1 MIRLALA
8 APLALLTFTTALAQ
22 PAPPAQAPLTSAP
35 LKLEQIMADPDWIAG
50 QIQVPGEF
58 EEGGGAPYF
67 SVDGKSIYYKLKRS
81 GSPVFDLHRIDLAE
95 NKDSLVDATAMA
107 DADGSHTVYDAGNT
121 HAAFVRNGE
130 VFLRDLRSGA
140 TAQMTRDG
148 QRHGDLQFSA
158 DGRLLSFHSG
168 DDWFVHDLASGTT
181 APAAVLKTE
190 NDPDAA
196 PKDDVLRAEQL
207 RLFTTLQKMDK
218 DKKESREHAQAM
230 QRGDASRAPL
240 PFWLGDK
247 VKLVD
252 TELSPDARW
261 LLAVTVPKDY
271 ERGEQAKL
279 IRYVTDT
286 GYPEFESLRRD
297 AGRNPPPPQ
306 TLWLF
311 DLAKHT
317 QAKID
322 VDGLPGIHDDPLAA
336 VRAENE
342 KAGLLKAPA
351 TEKAD
356 ARRSKRGR
364 ADKSAKSKKT
374 RDLEI
379 AGIEFSRD
387 GAHAA
392 VQLRA
397 IDNKDRW
404 LVTLDPSHLQLALQQ
419 RLHDDAWI
427 NWNFNEFGWESDSR
441 TLWYVSEESGY
452 AQLYAKPIDGKARQL
467 THGKFEVSRPQ
478 LSTDGRWFY
487 VRANAEQPWAY
498 DVYRIGIDGGELHR
512 ITHYRGLDMFALSH
526 YGSKLLIAHS
536 TPYIPPQLAVV
547 NADGSGNPHELTD
560 TRTAQY
566 KALDWTAPQYV
577 QVPSTHF
584 KGSIW
589 AKFYAPADYDKS
601 KPHPAVIFVHGAGYL
616 QDVTANWSYYFRE
629 QMFANLLLQHG
640 YIVIDMDYRASEGY
654 GRAWRTAIYR
664 DMGHP
669 ELEDLL
675 DGKAW
680 MVKNWNADP
689 KRVGIYGGSYG
700 GYMTLMALFRAPGEF
715 AAGAALRPVSDWM
728 LYDDGYTSDILNRPQ
743 DDPMAYRRSSP
754 IEFAA
759 NLRDPLLVCHGVID
773 NNVMFQDT
781 ARLYERLIELHK
793 DNFNLSIYPLDR
805 HGFVNADSWLDE
817 YKRIYKLFEANLK

>member
-8 APLALLTFTTALAQ
+8 APLALLTFAAAAQ
-22 PAPPAQAPLTSAP
+22 PVSATPAPLT
-35 LKLEQIMADPDWIAG
+35 LEQIMADPDWIAG
-50 QIQVPGEF
+50 QIQVPEEF
-58 EEGGGAPYF
+58 EGGGGAPYF
-67 SVDGKSIYYKLKRS
+67 SVDGKAVYYQLKRS
-81 GSPVFDLHRIDLAE
+81 GSPVFDLHRIDLADG
-95 NKDSLVDATAMA
+95 KDSLIDAAAMA
-107 DADGSHTVYDAGNT
+107 SADGNHTAYSADNT
-121 HAAFVRNGE
+121 HAAFVRNGD

-140 TAQMTRDG
+140 TAQITRG
-148 QRHGDLQFSA
+148 VARHSDPQFSA
-158 DGRLLSFHSG
+158 DGRLLSFRSG
-168 DDWFVHDLASGTT
+168 NDWFVHDIADGTT
-181 APAAVLKTE
+181 APAAVLKAE
-190 NDPDAA
+190 KDPDAA
-196 PKDDVLRAEQL
+196 PKDDALRAEQM

-218 DKKESREHAQAM
+218 DKTESREHAQAM

-240 PFWLGDK
+240 PFYLGDE

-261 LLAVTVPKDY
+261 LLAVTVAKNY
-271 ERGEQAKL
+271 ARGEQAKL
-279 IRYVTDT
+279 IRYVTDS
-286 GYPEFESLRRD
+286 GYPQFESLRRD

-317 QAKID
+317 QTK
-322 VDGLPGIHDDPLAA
+322 VDYGNLPGIHDDPLAA
-336 VRAENE
+336 IRAENE
-342 KAGLLKAPA
+342 KAGLLKTPA
-351 TEKAD
+351 AEKGDAAKDKSGEAEKA
-356 ARRSKRGR
+356 ANPGK
-364 ADKSAKSKKT
+364 DKSRA
-374 RDLEI
+374 LEI
-379 AGIEFSRD
+379 AGIAFARD
-387 GAHAA
+387 GARAA

-404 LVTLDPSHLQLALQQ
+404 LVTLDPSDPQPALQE

-427 NWNFNEFGWESDSR
+427 NWNFNEFGWENDSR

-452 AQLYAKPIDGKARQL
+452 AALYAKSIDGKAHQL
-467 THGKFEVSRPQ
+467 THGNFEVSRPV
-478 LSTDGRWFY
+478 LSDDGRWFY
-487 VRANAEQPWAY
+487 LRTNAEKPWAY
-498 DVYRIGIDGGELHR
+498 DVYRIAAGGGELQR
-512 ITHYRGLDMFALSH
+512 ITHYRGMDDFWLAHD
-526 YGSKLLIAHS
+526 GSKLLIAHS

-547 NADGSGNPHELTD
+547 NADGSGSAHELTD

-566 KALDWTAPQYV
+566 KALRWVEPQYV

-584 KGSIW
+584 NGSIW

-616 QDVTANWSYYFRE
+616 QDVTANWSFYFRE

-669 ELEDLL
+669 ELQDLL

-743 DDPMAYRRSSP
+743 DDPLAYRRSSP

-759 NLRDPLLVCHGVID
+759 NLRDPLLICHGVID

-793 DNFNLSIYPLDR
+793 NNFTLSIYPLDR

-817 YKRIYKLFEANLK
+817 YKRVYKLFEANLK